1 MTMKKNQT
9 DFFMD
14 EMVNH
19 IKSFFHHN
27 CNGDVSHNLTV
38 LSLLAE
44 AICDLEGSG

>member
-1 MTMKKNQT
+1 MKTDQT

-19 IKSFFHHN
+19 IKWFLHYNN